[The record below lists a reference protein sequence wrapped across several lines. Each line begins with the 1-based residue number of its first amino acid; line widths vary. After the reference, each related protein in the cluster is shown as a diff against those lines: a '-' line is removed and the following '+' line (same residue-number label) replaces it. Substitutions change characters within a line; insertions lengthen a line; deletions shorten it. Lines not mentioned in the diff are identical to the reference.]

1 MQQIDQRKKDMDR
14 MDKKHEALIKDINGV
29 YDALRNYMAKE
40 TENKVFFNIYNI
52 INFIETFETVFTF
65 TRN

>member
-1 MQQIDQRKKDMDR
+1 MNLYLELTENKLQQIDQRKKDMDR

-40 TENKVFFNIYNI
+40 TENKVFSISTI
-52 INFIETFETVFTF
+52 S
-65 TRN
+65 

>member
-1 MQQIDQRKKDMDR
+1 

-52 INFIETFETVFTF
+52 IIL
-65 TRN
+65 